1 MTGEAIKCPH
11 CSMGTA
17 VEFDTLGAQY
27 MHNRVNNPDTRYSI
41 DYGHCQNP
49 GCGLLIV
56 RLKEEGEGRPLA
68 ARYVIPRSRAAMK
81 FSDVPPEL
89 VKDYEQANAVFD
101 ASPEASAALAR
112 RCLQRVIREHMGVK
126 APRLYDEIKAVAD
139 SGSVPRHLA
148 EGLNKIME
156 IGGLATHPAHDEQKG
171 VIVDVSRDEAEWT
184 LEVLESL
191 FKHCFVDP
199 AEFERRT
206 QRLRENLD
214 RTDCQGE
221 GTGGQLTEMAT
232 LQA

>member
-1 MTGEAIKCPH
+1 MTGEAIRCPH

-56 RLKEEGEGRPLA
+56 RLKEGGGGRPST
-68 ARYVIPRSRAAMK
+68 ARYVIPRSRAAMQ
-81 FSDVPPEL
+81 FSDVPPGL
-89 VKDYEQANAVFD
+89 VKDYEQANAVLD

-112 RCLQRVIREHMGVK
+112 RCLQRVIRDHIGVK
-126 APRLYDEIKAVAD
+126 EARLYDEIKAVAD

-148 EGLNKIME
+148 EGLYRIRE
-156 IGGLATHPAHDEQKG
+156 IGNLATHPAHDEQKG

-184 LEVLESL
+184 LEVLEGL

-199 AEFERRT
+199 AEFGRRT
-206 QRLRENLD
+206 QKLRDSLD
-214 RTDCQGE
+214 RTDGQGE
-221 GTGGQLTEMAT
+221 GTARRL
-232 LQA
+232 